1 MLHGG
6 CSRRIIP
13 PLRLALQ
20 AADQGVFRLK
30 QRVLALQNLKRSL
43 LGLHLRFERGVLR
56 LQLRFVDAVFG
67 FNLRFVDPVFGFNGR
82 LP

>member
-1 MLHGG
+1 MPRGG

-30 QRVLALQNLKRSL
+30 QRVLALQNGIFGLKRSL
-43 LGLHLRFERGVLR
+43 FGLHLRFECGVLR
-56 LQLRFVDAVFG
+56 LQLRFVD
-67 FNLRFVDPVFGFNGR
+67 PVFGLQNGIFDPDLR
-82 LP
+82 P

>member
-1 MLHGG
+1 MPRGG

-13 PLRLALQ
+13 LQLALQ
-20 AADQGVFRLK
+20 AVDQGVFRLK

-56 LQLRFVDAVFG
+56 LQLRFVD
-67 FNLRFVDPVFGFNGR
+67 PVFGFNGR
-82 LP
+82 LGLGFRV